1 MKRTNLLLAG
11 TLATAA
17 AASAT
22 AIAPL
27 ASAHVAPSAP
37 VAQAS
42 RAVKISLRQTSV
54 GKVLVENS
62 GFTVFRFTRDASN
75 KNACMSIGKC
85 SQTWPS
91 LTSTVTPTAGPG
103 VKASLLSTIRLSNG
117 SKQVTYAG
125 HPLYRYSLAGEAAET
140 SYVGANEFGG
150 TWDGVS
156 VSGGLVK

>member
-1 MKRTNLLLAG
+1 MKRTTLLLAG
-11 TLATAA
+11 TLASAA

-37 VAQAS
+37 VAHSS

-75 KNACMSIGKC
+75 KNACMSISKC

-91 LTSTVTPTAGPG
+91 LTTTGTPTAGPG

-117 SKQVTYAG
+117 SQQVTYAG
-125 HPLYRYSLAGEAAET
+125 HPLYRYSLAGEAGET
-140 SYVGANEFGG
+140 SYVGATEFGG

-156 VSGGLVK
+156 ASGGLVK